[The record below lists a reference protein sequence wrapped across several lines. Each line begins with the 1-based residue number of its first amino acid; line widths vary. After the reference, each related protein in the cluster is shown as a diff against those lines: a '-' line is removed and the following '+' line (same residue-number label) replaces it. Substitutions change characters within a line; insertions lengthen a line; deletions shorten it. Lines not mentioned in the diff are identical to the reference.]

1 MLAGQD
7 HIDMNI
13 ARLQKIL
20 EKKSAVP
27 NYEIFEDQ
35 SDTVRSFYIMLFSF
49 LVPIFAKKCIFLRRK
64 HTRSLQKTDNAADNC
79 SQPHHLRRISVC
91 HYQLAKFTASYR
103 SFFKMRQFCLKES
116 PVVNTKCCY

>member
-13 ARLQKIL
+13 ARLQKTL

-35 SDTVRSFYIMLFSF
+35 SDTVRCFYIKFF
-49 LVPIFAKKCIFLRRK
+49 FDRPDLVL
-64 HTRSLQKTDNAADNC
+64 
-79 SQPHHLRRISVC
+79 V
-91 HYQLAKFTASYR
+91 ASI
-103 SFFKMRQFCLKES
+103 
-116 PVVNTKCCY
+116 

>member
-35 SDTVRSFYIMLFSF
+35 SDTVRSFCILLFSF
-49 LVPIFAKKCIFLRRK
+49 LPPFFAKKIILLRLK
-64 HTRSLQKTDNAADNC
+64 HTRSLQKTDKAADNG

-91 HYQLAKFTASYR
+91 HYQQAKFTACYR
-103 SFFKMRQFCLKES
+103 SFFTIRHFCLKLRL
-116 PVVNTKCCY
+116 

>member
-35 SDTVRSFYIMLFSF
+35 SDTVRSFYILLFSF
-49 LVPIFAKKCIFLRRK
+49 LLPIFAKK
-64 HTRSLQKTDNAADNC
+64 
-79 SQPHHLRRISVC
+79 
-91 HYQLAKFTASYR
+91 SY
-103 SFFKMRQFCLKES
+103 FC
-116 PVVNTKCCY
+116 V